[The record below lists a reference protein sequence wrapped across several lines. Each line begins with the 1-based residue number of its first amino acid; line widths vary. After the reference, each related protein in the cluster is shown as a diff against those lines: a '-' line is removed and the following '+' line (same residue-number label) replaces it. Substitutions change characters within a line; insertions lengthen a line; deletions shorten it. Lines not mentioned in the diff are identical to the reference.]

1 MEEDTAMPKHARPA
15 RVLAAAV
22 LALAGLAAAGQA
34 PVSAAPLSGSD
45 LINKMDGSRLALHND
60 STADGATA
68 ITLRD
73 PAWKYNTERWTIDLS
88 AWQADA
94 PNTYTATLRNEAA
107 NKCLQPS
114 AATPQRGTTVVVRT
128 CDGSQLQ
135 KWSLYAERVG
145 DSHTGWWTYR
155 PMVDKNLALSL
166 NRYNDGSWDSL
177 YLNIAQPSSDRLW
190 RRATD
195 DTPLANG

>member
-1 MEEDTAMPKHARPA
+1 MSKRNHPVLA
-15 RVLAAAV
+15 LAAAV
-22 LALAGLAAAGQA
+22 LATCGVVAASGTPA
-34 PVSAAPLSGSD
+34 SAAPSPGRD
-45 LINKMDGSRLALHND
+45 VINKMDGSRLALLNN
-60 STADGATA
+60 STAEGATG

-73 PAWKYNTERWTIDLS
+73 PAWNYSTERWELDFS

-94 PNTYTATLRNEAA
+94 SNTYTATIRNEAA
-107 NKCLQPS
+107 NKCLQPG

-135 KWSLYAERVG
+135 KWSLIGEKVG
-145 DSHTGWWTYR
+145 DTHTGWWMYR
-155 PMVDKNLALSL
+155 PVVNKNLALSL

-190 RRATD
+190 RSVGD
-195 DTPLANG
+195 DTPVANS

>member
-1 MEEDTAMPKHARPA
+1 MSKRNHPVLA
-15 RVLAAAV
+15 LAAAV
-22 LALAGLAAAGQA
+22 LATCGVAAASGTPA
-34 PVSAAPLSGSD
+34 SAAPSPNRD
-45 LINKMDGSRLALHND
+45 VINKMDGSRLALLNN
-60 STADGATA
+60 STAEGATG

-73 PAWKYNTERWTIDLS
+73 PAWNYSTERWELDFS

-94 PNTYTATLRNEAA
+94 PGTYTATIRNEAA

-135 KWSLYAERVG
+135 KWSLIGEKVG
-145 DSHTGWWTYR
+145 DIRTGWWMYR
-155 PMVDKNLALSL
+155 PVVNKDLALSL
-166 NRYNDGSWDSL
+166 NRYNDGSWDTL

-190 RRATD
+190 RSVGNN
-195 DTPLANG
+195 TPVANS

>member
-1 MEEDTAMPKHARPA
+1 MSKRSHAA
-15 RVLAAAV
+15 RVLASAV
-22 LALAGLAAAGQA
+22 LAAAAVAAAGAA
-34 PVSAAPLSGSD
+34 PASAAPTPGTD
-45 LINKMDGSRLALHND
+45 LINKMDGSRLALLSN
-60 STADGATA
+60 STGEGATA

-73 PAWKYNTERWTIDLS
+73 PAWNYSTERWERDSS

-94 PNTYTATLRNEAA
+94 PNTYTVVLRNEAA

-135 KWSLYAERVG
+135 KWSIYPEKVG
-145 DSHTGWWTYR
+145 DSYTGWWMYR

-166 NRYNDGSWDSL
+166 NRYNDGSWDTL

-190 RRATD
+190 RRAD
-195 DTPLANG
+195 NDTPVANG

>member
-1 MEEDTAMPKHARPA
+1 MPKRLHPA

-22 LALAGLAAAGQA
+22 LAVAGLAASGQA
-34 PVSAAPLSGSD
+34 PVSAAPLPGQD
-45 LINKMDGSRLALHND
+45 LINKMDGSRLALLGN
-60 STADGATA
+60 STAEGATG

-73 PAWKYNTERWTIDLS
+73 PAWKYSTERWEIDLS

-94 PNTYTATLRNEAA
+94 PHTYTATLRNEAA
-107 NKCLQPS
+107 NKCLQPA

-128 CDGSQLQ
+128 CDGSRLQ
-135 KWSLYAERVG
+135 KWSLYPERVG
-145 DSHTGWWTYR
+145 DSYTGWWMYR
-155 PMVDKNLALSL
+155 PMVDEKLALSL
-166 NRYNDGSWDSL
+166 NKYNDGSWDSL

-190 RRATD
+190 RRTTD

>member
-1 MEEDTAMPKHARPA
+1 MSTRNHPA
-15 RVLAAAV
+15 RVLAAALLTATAV
-22 LALAGLAAAGQA
+22 AAAGAA
-34 PVSAAPLSGSD
+34 PASAAPTPNTD
-45 LINKMDGSRLALHND
+45 LINKMDGSRLALLNN
-60 STADGATA
+60 STGEGATA

-73 PAWKYNTERWTIDLS
+73 PAWNYSTERWERDVS

-94 PNTYTATLRNEAA
+94 PNTYTVALRNEAA

-135 KWSLYAERVG
+135 KWSIYPEKVG
-145 DSHTGWWTYR
+145 DNYTGWWMYR
-155 PMVDKNLALSL
+155 PVVDKKLALSL
-166 NRYNDGSWDSL
+166 NRYNDGSWDTL

-190 RRATD
+190 RSAVN
-195 DTPLANG
+195 DTPVAND

>member
-1 MEEDTAMPKHARPA
+1 MPKRHHPG

-22 LALAGLAAAGQA
+22 LAVAGLAAAGQA
-34 PVSAAPLSGSD
+34 PASAAPTPNQD
-45 LINKMDGSRLALHND
+45 LINKMDGSRLALLNN
-60 STADGATA
+60 STAEGATG

-73 PAWKYNTERWTIDLS
+73 PAWKYSTERWEIDLS

-114 AATPQRGTTVVVRT
+114 AATPQRGTAVVVRT
-128 CDGSQLQ
+128 CDGSRLQ
-135 KWSLYAERVG
+135 KWSLYPEKAG
-145 DSHTGWWTYR
+145 DTYTGWWMYR
-155 PMVDKNLALSL
+155 PMVNKDLALSL
-166 NRYNDGSWDSL
+166 NRYNDGSWDTL

-190 RRATD
+190 RRTGND
-195 DTPLANG
+195 SPVANG

>member
-1 MEEDTAMPKHARPA
+1 MPEHARPA

-22 LALAGLAAAGQA
+22 LAMGGLAAAGQA
-34 PVSAAPLSGSD
+34 PVSAAPTPNQD
-45 LINKMDGSRLALHND
+45 LINKMDGSRLALLND

-73 PAWKYNTERWTIDLS
+73 PAWKYSTERWEVDLS

-94 PNTYTATLRNEAA
+94 PHTYTATLRNEAA
-107 NKCLQPS
+107 DKCLQPS

-128 CDGSQLQ
+128 CDGSRLQ

-145 DSHTGWWTYR
+145 DSYTGWWMYR

-190 RRATD
+190 RRAAD